1 MIRRRNFITLLGGA
15 AVWPLAASAQQRTLP
30 VVGYLGTASAA
41 STRFDLDGFR
51 QGLADAGFAE
61 GRNVR
66 LEYRWAEGIND
77 RLPALATELVAR
89 RVAIMIV
96 TSNSGALAAKAA
108 TSNIPIVFLT
118 GGDPVRLGL
127 VGSFNRPGG
136 NLTGVAVLSDVLI
149 KKRLE
154 LLHELVPTATV
165 IGVLLNPTNPDIEA
179 RQRDVQAAAQTLGQQ
194 IHVLMASTVDE
205 IDTAFA
211 TVTER
216 RFGALLVQNDLF
228 FVERSQQVI
237 TLAARHGVPAAFEGR
252 NTVEAGGL
260 MSYGPSRTEVY
271 RQAGSYVGRILQGEK
286 PADLPVTLPTKFEL
300 AINLI
305 VAKAIGLKV
314 PTTLLAIADEIIE

>member
-1 MIRRRNFITLLGGA
+1 M
-15 AVWPLAASAQQRTLP
+15 
-30 VVGYLGTASAA
+30 
-41 STRFDLDGFR
+41 
-51 QGLADAGFAE
+51 
-61 GRNVR
+61 
-66 LEYRWAEGIND
+66 
-77 RLPALATELVAR
+77 VA
-89 RVAIMIV
+89 
-96 TSNSGALAAKAA
+96 
-108 TSNIPIVFLT
+108 
-118 GGDPVRLGL
+118 
-127 VGSFNRPGG
+127 SFNRPGG
-136 NLTGVAVLSDVLI
+136 NLTGVAVLSDLLI

-237 TLAARHGVPAAFEGR
+237 TLAARHGVPAAFEQR

-271 RQAGSYVGRILQGEK
+271 RQAGSYAGRILRGEK
-286 PADLPVTLPTKFEL
+286 PADLPVTLSTKFEL
-300 AINLI
+300 IINLI
-305 VAKAIGLKV
+305 VAKAIGLTV
-314 PTTLLAIADEIIE
+314 PPTLLARADEIIE